1 MTATPQ
7 RADGRLGEVWQEIV
21 FQRGIAEMIAAG
33 YLADVRGVRVGLE
46 AVDLDAVAQS
56 GGDFDADALGDALE
70 QAAAPAHVLAAYRQH
85 AEGRK
90 TVVFVPTV
98 ALAHRMAAVFRDAG
112 IPAEAVDGDHPSGA
126 PARHPRAVPDRRDA
140 GAGQRRRSSARATT
154 SRRSPA

>member
-21 FQRGIAEMIAAG
+21 FQRGIAEMIPAG

-46 AVDLDAVAQS
+46 AVDLDAVAQA

-70 QAAAPAHVLAAYRQH
+70 QAARPAHVLAAYRQH

-98 ALAHRMAAVFRDAG
+98 ALAHRMATVFRDAG
-112 IPAEAVDGDHPSGA
+112 VPAEAVDGTTPWSNGA
-126 PARHPRAVPDRRDA
+126 PP
-140 GAGQRRRSSARATT
+140 SSGSGPGTRGCWSTSGSSVRATT